1 MSKKSIYEPVKD
13 QFKVLLEYIKILEK
27 KRVDDSTSEI
37 YALMEFI
44 DTVKRQC
51 EIYLKYEL
59 IKLGKKNG

>member
-27 KRVDDSTSEI
+27 KSVDDSTSEI